1 MHYIID
7 SETQGGAPVPHPDF
21 ATTLRKLREA
31 KGLTQGELAD
41 RAGLHR
47 VYVTK
52 LETGAETNPTL
63 ATLRSLAKALGIP
76 AARLLE

>member
-1 MHYIID
+1 M
-7 SETQGGAPVPHPDF
+7 PCNDF
-21 ATTLRKLREA
+21 STKLRSLREA
-31 KGLTQGELAD
+31 KGLTQGELGD

-63 ATLRSLAKALGIP
+63 DTLKSLAQALGVP
-76 AARLLE
+76 VTRLLE

>member
-1 MHYIID
+1 MSH
-7 SETQGGAPVPHPDF
+7 EDF
-21 ATTLRKLREA
+21 AKTLRRLREA

-63 ATLRSLAKALGIP
+63 DTLRCLAKALGVP
-76 AARLLE
+76 TSKLLE